1 MLDMTTWKLY
11 VIEWD
16 HALST
21 RLSARGFLACVTTR
35 LMLALAW
42 LLAQED
48 CMHRFRMASGTA
60 LMTTSET
67 IGACFS
73 ATPFR
78 A

>member
-1 MLDMTTWKLY
+1 MLDMTAWKFY

-16 HALST
+16 HTLST

-35 LMLALAW
+35 LMSALAW

-48 CMHRFRMASGTA
+48 CMHRFRMASGPT
-60 LMTTSET
+60 LMTTIET